1 VVTAVSVAAQSLTK
15 FRGSR
20 EPTRRHSSVKVHC
33 LSSNSSNRYAKKFE
47 FSFSNDIYLTW
58 FQNTPEGY

>member
-1 VVTAVSVAAQSLTK
+1 MVIAVSVAAQSSTK

-33 LSSNSSNRYAKKFE
+33 LSSHLIRQTDRPRSLNLVSAM
-47 FSFSNDIYLTW
+47 IYI
-58 FQNTPEGY
+58 